1 MNNLPYELIIEIFEK
16 IDLKDTK
23 IFIKFS
29 KINKQ
34 FYFVYKKYFE
44 DRVKKYFETKEN
56 YVPLQFW
63 FNRNQRLALPLI
75 SLQYHQVN
83 INIELFNFNESNEGN
98 EVERK
103 TNKKRNKET
112 KKKKSFIKG
121 KKNIPKSNKFYNL
134 RR

>member
-1 MNNLPYELIIEIFEK
+1 MNNLPNELIIEIFEK

-23 IFIKFS
+23 VFIKFS

-63 FNRNQRLALPLI
+63 FNRNQGLSLPLI
-75 SLQYHQVN
+75 SLEYHEVK
-83 INIELFNFNESNEGN
+83 INIELFNFNESNEVVN
-98 EVERK
+98 
-103 TNKKRNKET
+103 NKKLPKKNKT